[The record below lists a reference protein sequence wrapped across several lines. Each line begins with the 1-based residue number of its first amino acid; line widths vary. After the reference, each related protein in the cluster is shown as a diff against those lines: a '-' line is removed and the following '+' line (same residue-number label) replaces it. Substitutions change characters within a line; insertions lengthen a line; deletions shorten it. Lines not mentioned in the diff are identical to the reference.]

1 MEQGPME
8 DAYLRFL
15 SGEMDAFDSIMTEYQ
30 APLIRF
36 IARYVGSA
44 SVAEDLAEDV
54 FVEILLHRERYNF
67 KVKLKTYLFT
77 IARNRAIDYIRK
89 NKRIVPYEVDEDL
102 VPSAELMA
110 SPEDHILARE
120 QKERILE
127 LIRSVKD
134 DQGTALYL
142 TLVEGL
148 SNEETARI
156 MKKSKKQIENL
167 VFQGKRKLRLMIEKE
182 GILTRKHPNN
192 SARVFIINTPWNWRG
207 STKSSTSV
215 FCSYSVPPPQ
225 RLL

>member
-15 SGEMDAFDSIMTEYQ
+15 SGEMDAFDQIMNEYQ

-36 IARYVGSA
+36 IARYVGNA

-102 VPSAELMA
+102 LPSAELMV

-167 VFQGKRKLRLMIEKE
+167 IFQGKRKLRLMIEKE
-182 GILTRKHPNN
+182 GILT
-192 SARVFIINTPWNWRG
+192 
-207 STKSSTSV
+207 
-215 FCSYSVPPPQ
+215 
-225 RLL
+225 

>member
-1 MEQGPME
+1 MYIISVFKLIYEKEMKCISQKRGDPMEQGPME

-15 SGEMDAFDSIMTEYQ
+15 SGEMDAFDQIMNEYQ

-36 IARYVGSA
+36 IARYVGNVSI
-44 SVAEDLAEDV
+44 AEDLAEDV

-77 IARNRAIDYIRK
+77 IARTRAIDYIRK
-89 NKRIVPYEVDEDL
+89 NKRTVPYEVDEDL
-102 VPSAELMA
+102 LSSAELMA

-148 SNEETARI
+148 SNEEAARI

-182 GILTRKHPNN
+182 GILT
-192 SARVFIINTPWNWRG
+192 
-207 STKSSTSV
+207 
-215 FCSYSVPPPQ
+215 
-225 RLL
+225 

>member
-1 MEQGPME
+1 ME

-15 SGEMDAFDSIMTEYQ
+15 SGEMEAFDSIMTEYQ

-77 IARNRAIDYIRK
+77 IARNTAIDYIRK
-89 NKRIVPYEVDEDL
+89 NKRTAPYELDEDL
-102 VPSAELMA
+102 LSSTELLA
-110 SPEDHILARE
+110 SPEDHVLARE

-127 LIRSVKD
+127 LIRSVKN

-142 TLVEGL
+142 TLIEGL
-148 SNEETARI
+148 SNVETARI

-167 VFQGKRKLRLMIEKE
+167 LFQGKRKLRAMIEKE
-182 GILTRKHPNN
+182 GILT
-192 SARVFIINTPWNWRG
+192 
-207 STKSSTSV
+207 
-215 FCSYSVPPPQ
+215 
-225 RLL
+225 